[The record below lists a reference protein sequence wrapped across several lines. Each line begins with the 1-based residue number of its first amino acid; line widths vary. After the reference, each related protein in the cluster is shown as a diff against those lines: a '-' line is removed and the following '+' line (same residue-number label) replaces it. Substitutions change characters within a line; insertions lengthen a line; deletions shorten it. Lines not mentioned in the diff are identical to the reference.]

1 MGKCIFLRVGCL
13 FLLWFPMVGCQ
24 CRYWRCCKKP
34 VSCNYYNGHPVSLM
48 GRGSTFLSWNKKQSK
63 HAWIELFQ
71 TFSCLILIV
80 CSGGDWVLCA
90 KESSGIK
97 TSYLISSGIPYS
109 CFSYKNL
116 WPPCFSIM
124 FFREYLCKKHISE
137 ICFVGFVIYFW
148 VFSFS
153 VGFYKPQFK
162 KEYEMMNYNDGWYY
176 VLARYDTTLVLSKSF
191 KSGNGR
197 FLVIGSE
204 QLKDYE
210 FNMVR
215 VNL

>member
-1 MGKCIFLRVGCL
+1 MLFILTMSMLFCYLFQFYRGKNEQQRVAQKFFLICGLYGMSRMGKCIFLRVGCL

-97 TSYLISSGIPYS
+97 TSYLISSG
-109 CFSYKNL
+109 
-116 WPPCFSIM
+116 
-124 FFREYLCKKHISE
+124 
-137 ICFVGFVIYFW
+137 
-148 VFSFS
+148 
-153 VGFYKPQFK
+153 
-162 KEYEMMNYNDGWYY
+162 MN
-176 VLARYDTTLVLSKSF
+176 RP
-191 KSGNGR
+191 GNPG
-197 FLVIGSE
+197 
-204 QLKDYE
+204 D
-210 FNMVR
+210 
-215 VNL
+215 